1 MLSYIS
7 LAISAILVSNVV
19 LGQFLGICPFLG
31 VSKKRSQ
38 AFGMGIAVICV
49 VFLSSLIT
57 YGVYHLVLSPLN
69 ITYMDN
75 VIFILI
81 IASLVQFAELL
92 IKKYFPNLYKEFGV
106 YLPLITTN
114 CIVLGISL
122 NNIYLSYNFL
132 EMIVYSLSISLGYL
146 MVMFIFSAIREQL
159 EKAPVPKAFK
169 GVPIALICA
178 AFMALAFS
186 GFAGIV

>member
-7 LAISAILVSNVV
+7 LAIGAILVNNVV

-31 VSKKRSQ
+31 VSKKRKQ

-57 YGVYHLVLSPLN
+57 YGLYHLVLEPLK
-69 ITYMDN
+69 IAYMNN
-75 VIFILI
+75 VIFILV
-81 IASLVQFAELL
+81 IASVVQFVELL
-92 IKKYFPNLYKEFGV
+92 VKKYFPELYKDFGV

-114 CIVLGISL
+114 CIVLGVALSNIAL
-122 NNIYLSYNFL
+122 NYNFL
-132 EMIVYSLSISLGYL
+132 QMCVYSLSISVGYL
-146 MVMFIFSAIREQL
+146 LVIFVFSAIREQL
-159 EKAPVPKAFK
+159 EKAPIPKAFK

-178 AFMALAFS
+178 AFMVLAFNGFS
-186 GFAGIV
+186 GLV